1 MYFLPFR
8 FLIWMLIL
16 MTSSTLVLAQQSS
29 TRSSSSSVEITGQV
43 RQANGGAPADNV
55 LVRLEASGGGLV
67 GQEMTDRLGKFRFS
81 GLTPAQYIVTAHA
94 PGFVDVRQQVDLQ
107 TALRSYLQFQL
118 VAEKRTAT
126 TTSSGPNFVIDAKIP
141 AEAQSEF
148 DLGRAELLEQKK
160 LDSGITHL
168 EKAIK
173 LFPDFA
179 EAHLLLGMALM
190 DNKQLEK
197 AERELRRTEEINPK
211 LAAAQFTLG
220 EVYRRQKKYEAAEK
234 VLQEGLKTEPRSSQG
249 HLNLGRVY
257 YDNGDLAKAGPEVGQ
272 AIQIKPDFA
281 EAYVLAGNLF
291 LKARKAESAV
301 QMFEEYLRLEPSGQ
315 FAAETRELVAKIKRA
330 LAEKKQ

>member
-8 FLIWMLIL
+8 FLGWIL
-16 MTSSTLVLAQQSS
+16 LLAAFPTFALAQQPS
-29 TRSSSSSVEITGQV
+29 TRTLPSSVEITGQV
-43 RQANGGAPADNV
+43 RQASGGAPAENV
-55 LVRLEASGGGLV
+55 LIRLEASNGGLV

-81 GLTPAQYIVTAHA
+81 GLSPAQYIVTAHA
-94 PGFVDVRQQVDLQ
+94 PGFVDSRQQVDLQ
-107 TALRSYLQFQL
+107 TSLRSYLVFQL
-118 VAEKRTAT
+118 VAEKQPAA
-126 TTSSGPNFVIDAKIP
+126 SSAGPTFVIDAKIP
-141 AEAQSEF
+141 AEAQNEF
-148 DLGRAELLEQKK
+148 NLGRTELLEQKK

-190 DNKQLEK
+190 DNKQLER

-220 EVYRRQKKYEAAEK
+220 EVYRRQKKYDAAEK

-257 YDNGDLAKAGPEVGQ
+257 YDKGDLAKAGPEVGQ

-291 LKARKAESAV
+291 LKARKAESAL
-301 QMFEEYLRLEPSGQ
+301 QMFEEYLRLEPNGQ